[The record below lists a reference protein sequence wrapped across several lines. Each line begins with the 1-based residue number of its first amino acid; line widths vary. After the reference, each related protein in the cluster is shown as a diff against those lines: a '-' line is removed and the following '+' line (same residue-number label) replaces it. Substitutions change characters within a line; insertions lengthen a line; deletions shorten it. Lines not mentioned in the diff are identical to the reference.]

1 MRTTVEIPDSLLVQ
15 ARAVAAR
22 ERTTLRALIAEG
34 LRRILGER
42 RRPRRFRLRRVTIR
56 GKGLRRGFR
65 GASWERIRDRTY
77 EGRGS

>member
-1 MRTTVEIPDSLLVQ
+1 MKTTVEIPDSLLAQ
-15 ARAVAAR
+15 ARAVASR

-42 RRPRRFRLRRVTIR
+42 RRAGRFRLRRVTVR
-56 GKGLRRGFR
+56 GKGLQPDLR
-65 GASWERIRDRTY
+65 GASWDRIRDRAY